1 MKTTRAYR
9 EEKVNETQSATG
21 SSKIGAHVKID
32 EVQPEKETINN
43 AVVKSRNTILSRPKK
58 VTRH

>member
-21 SSKIGAHVKID
+21 SSKIGADVKID
-32 EVQPEKETINN
+32 AVQPEKEPIN
-43 AVVKSRNTILSRPKK
+43 AVVQSRNAS
-58 VTRH
+58 